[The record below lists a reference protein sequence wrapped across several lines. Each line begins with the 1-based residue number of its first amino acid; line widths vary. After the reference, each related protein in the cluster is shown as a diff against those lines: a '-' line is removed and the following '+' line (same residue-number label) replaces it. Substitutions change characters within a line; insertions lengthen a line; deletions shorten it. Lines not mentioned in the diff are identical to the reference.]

1 MFGSTISNRPVTISQ
16 QLTPQNHAITFN
28 NVPVKPIYHLSV
40 FMLPNVP
47 FDPEYTALVY
57 YQVQTNRSDNN
68 QPSMELA
75 SPNEFKLLGFLNQEK
90 QSSIFKLNPGKLITT
105 SQQNTHQE
113 GDIDMDMDI
122 DLSSAAVESVNV
134 IIGIT
139 IEPNENA
146 LRQLESM
153 RLSQQIMNRD
163 SASASV
169 RASASATP
177 SPIKFEQQE
186 LLAVSNKIIGNAY
199 NFLSSFADAY
209 NRVDLGKFNDWWSKF
224 KVKMA
229 NEPDYL
235 EKME

>member
-40 FMLPNVP
+40 FMLPNIP
-47 FDPEYTALVY
+47 FDPNYTALVY
-57 YQVQTNRSDNN
+57 YQIQTNRSDNN
-68 QPSMELA
+68 QPSMELT

-105 SQQNTHQE
+105 REQNTHQE

-122 DLSSAAVESVNV
+122 DLSSATVESVNV

-139 IEPNENA
+139 IEANDIA
-146 LRQLESM
+146 LRQLESLKM
-153 RLSQQIMNRD
+153 SQQIRNK
-163 SASASV
+163 SSFNTTTA
-169 RASASATP
+169 
-177 SPIKFEQQE
+177 PIKLEQQQV
-186 LLAVSNKIIGNAY
+186 LAVSNKIIGNAY
-199 NFLSSFADAY
+199 NFLSSFADGY
-209 NRVDLGKFNDWWSKF
+209 NKVDLNKFNDWWNKF